1 LNAAAIEEPID
12 EQGVGHQSQS
22 ASAPHQKPVDSIES
36 NADSGARGGIIEDGG
51 RLCPE
56 GNRRTHRQILAA
68 AK

>member
-22 ASAPHQKPVDSIES
+22 VSAPRQKPVDSIEP
-36 NADSGARGGIIEDGG
+36 NADSGGRGGIIEDGG
-51 RLCPE
+51 RPCPE

>member
-22 ASAPHQKPVDSIES
+22 VSVPRQKPVDSIEP
-36 NADSGARGGIIEDGG
+36 NADSGGRGGIIEDGG
-51 RLCPE
+51 RPCPE
-56 GNRRTHRQILAA
+56 GNRRTHGQILAA